1 MKSDDILDAVGEID
15 GKKVARAH
23 AGGQRTVHPWR
34 RWAAAAAALLLVAGG
49 VFAAVRM
56 GGKAPAGETE
66 PPVPTPTQSQSLPG
80 PGMGGS
86 PALLAAAVYP
96 EMPQHPRDYNDN
108 AAMQSWYESVRAQ
121 QMQRKEYSGALDGYL
136 RRSLP
141 KLLAGAAGENRVC
154 SPLNVYLALAML
166 SEAAGGESRAQLL
179 ELLGADSLETLRA
192 RAKAVWN
199 ANYQDDGTTRS
210 ILSSSLWL
218 DEDVDFVQE
227 TLDTLAADYYASS
240 YRGQAGSADY
250 DRMLQAWLNEHTG
263 GLLEAYVNDIELDDD
278 TLLALVTAVDFYASW
293 IQEFRAEQNETGV
306 FHALDGDLEAE
317 FMRETRWANYYWGER
332 FSAVQK
338 ELELGLIPGNMWLL
352 LPDEGVSP
360 EALLEDEEVLNF
372 LLTDKD
378 RYRADGSP
386 AWENSAFVELHL
398 SLPKFDVAAKTDL
411 IGSLQAL
418 GVTDIFEPGQAD
430 FSPTVQNQE
439 DLLPYIAKAEHA
451 ARVSIDETGVTGAAY
466 TVVEMRAGGAPVM
479 PEDQVDFV
487 LDRPFLFAVT
497 GADGLPLFVGIVQT
511 P

>member
-1 MKSDDILDAVGEID
+1 MKRILKHLSAVLAVIL
-15 GKKVARAH
+15 VCSVLV
-23 AGGQRTVHPWR
+23 TT
-34 RWAAAAAALLLVAGG
+34 LVACTPSN
-49 VFAAVRM
+49 AA
-56 GGKAPAGETE
+56 
-66 PPVPTPTQSQSLPG
+66 SN
-80 PGMGGS
+80 
-86 PALLAAAVYP
+86 LAIAKPVYP
-96 EMPQHPRDYNDN
+96 EAVKAPGEGATDKDFDAYQAYNEKRIEAGKGN
-108 AAMQSWYESVRAQ
+108 PKAMKAFYKKTLAQ
-121 QMQRKEYSGALDGYL
+121 VLGA
-136 RRSLP
+136 S
-141 KLLAGAAGENRVC
+141 KAAGSDSGKNAVY
-154 SPLNVYLALAML
+154 SPINVYLALAML
-166 SEAAGGESRAQLL
+166 AETTDGNSRQQLL
-179 ELLGADSLETLRA
+179 DLLGEKSISSLRKQVQNLFI
-192 RAKAVWN
+192 

-210 ILSSSLWL
+210 ILASSLWL

-240 YRGQAGSADY
+240 YRGQTGSADY
-250 DRMLQAWLNEHTG
+250 DRLLQAWLNEHTG

-378 RYRADGSP
+378 RYRDDGSP
-386 AWENSAFVELHL
+386 VWENSAFVELHL

-418 GVTDIFEPGQAD
+418 GVTDIFKPGLAD
-430 FSPTVQNQE
+430 FSPTVKNPE
-439 DLLPYIAKAEHA
+439 ELLPYIAKAEHA
-451 ARVSIDETGVTGAAY
+451 SRVSVDETGVTGAAY
-466 TVVEMRAGGAPVM
+466 TVVEMRAGGTPVM

-497 GADGLPLFVGIVQT
+497 GADGLPLFVGVVHQ